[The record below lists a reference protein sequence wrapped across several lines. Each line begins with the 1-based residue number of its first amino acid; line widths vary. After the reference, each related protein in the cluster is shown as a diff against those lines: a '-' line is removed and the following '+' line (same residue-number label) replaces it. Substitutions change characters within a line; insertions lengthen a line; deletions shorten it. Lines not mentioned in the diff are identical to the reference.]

1 MVTAANLNYQ
11 FPSYSLPAKPSEFRQ
26 RLISLIDTMQT
37 IGGSTINSL
46 TGLFLAI
53 FADEKDESHKYQLA
67 MLAEKTLY
75 WLKNLEKKKAK
86 SQRKVD
92 MYELY
97 RTDDEWLGDIGLS
110 KYKLR
115 KLRDKLAPIITCKS
129 KLNLARTK
137 IMHYKLDGEA
147 LLTAIAKVYNRS
159 TIYLRGFLF
168 DRVTSKPDFKPSP
181 PKTLKPDFKPSSL
194 KASKSLTTI
203 PDNVSLSKDKETN
216 QTTKHAVV
224 VNLIS
229 LNPEYESFAKKHQEP
244 VGTMPALSEGD
255 EPIQVTLLVKAG
267 IWRNTAKTYTWIPH
281 TTLSNLIAQAQA
293 KRDSGELRQ
302 TMPKYLAGTLKIY
315 AQNIKEEFK
324 RALAHNPKLNFED
337 FVQQQSVG
345 ERRAVP
351 NTESNNQFAG
361 LTWRDVVTE
370 SPNDYYTGGRWAENI
385 ES

>member
-11 FPSYSLPAKPSEFRQ
+11 FPSYTLPQKPSQFRS

-53 FADEKDESHKYQLA
+53 FADEEEEAHQYQLA

-75 WLKNLEKKKAK
+75 WLANLENVKAK

-129 KLNLARTK
+129 KHNLARTK
-137 IMHYKLDGEA
+137 VMHYKLDGEA
-147 LLTAIAKVYNRS
+147 LLDAIAKVYGRS

-203 PDNVSLSKDKETN
+203 PNNVSLSKDKETN
-216 QTTKHAVV
+216 QTTLHAVV
-224 VNLIS
+224 VNLEELNSKDDLSFEKPTDENASPSPSES
-229 LNPEYESFAKKHQEP
+229 LRLGSEAN
-244 VGTMPALSEGD
+244 ALGD
-255 EPIQVTLLVKAG
+255 SALGRGEDLLVKAG
-267 IWRNTAKTYTWIPH
+267 IWRNIAKSYTWIPD
-281 TTLSNLIAQAQA
+281 TTLSNLIAQAEA

-302 TMPKYLAGTLKIY
+302 TMPKYLAGTLKNY
-315 AQNIKEEFK
+315 AQNIKDEFK
-324 RALAHNPKLNFED
+324 RALAHDPKLNFED

-345 ERRAVP
+345 ERRAMP
-351 NTESNNQFAG
+351 NTESNNQFAN
-361 LTWRDVVTE
+361 LTWADLAT
-370 SPNDYYTGGRWAENI
+370 N
-385 ES
+385 